1 MAAPRGPVARIAA
14 LVIYI
19 IVILVATPQAQ
30 QPVSFA
36 GSPGA
41 IVGRSAGACRPTR
54 RTIDLLRGALDD
66 PQRRLARSR
75 ASR

>member
-1 MAAPRGPVARIAA
+1 MSAPRGPVARIAA

-41 IVGRSAGACRPTR
+41 IVAAPPS
-54 RTIDLLRGALDD
+54 
-66 PQRRLARSR
+66 
-75 ASR
+75 